1 MMLLQERPSVAK
13 ERSMLVASQPQSLLG
28 PLLRGTRDWSL
39 PGGLLAKW
47 EGGLQKV
54 LSKYCVGLRF
64 VCSRDQQIVHMDQVW
79 PPACFLNKVLLAH
92 TVPICPCTIY
102 GCFCCKSRVE

>member
-13 ERSMLVASQPQSLLG
+13 ERSMLVASQPQSPLG

-54 LSKYCVGLRF
+54 LK
-64 VCSRDQQIVHMDQVW
+64 
-79 PPACFLNKVLLAH
+79 
-92 TVPICPCTIY
+92 
-102 GCFCCKSRVE
+102 